1 MQLSRALITRPEPAQ
16 VVQPRERALDH
27 PTLFPE
33 PRAVLCAAARD
44 RGLDPALAQLATVL
58 VEVIATVGEQPL
70 RVLARASLPA
80 WHRTDGIH
88 ERQELSDIVAMAAGQ
103 ADRERNPVSVGDQM
117 VL

>member
-1 MQLSRALITRPEPAQ
+1 
-16 VVQPRERALDH
+16 
-27 PTLFPE
+27 
-33 PRAVLCAAARD
+33 
-44 RGLDPALAQLATVL
+44 
-58 VEVIATVGEQPL
+58 
-70 RVLARASLPA
+70 VLARASLPA